1 VKESPA
7 FLDQLRSK
15 KGHEFM
21 NRKEKQ
27 VAVRWCDDLRKL
39 VGAAYCL
46 GGASADE
53 IKAATVD
60 FLLNAAARIYDQIPP
75 QTEIPPA
82 R

>member
-1 VKESPA
+1 MGKR
-7 FLDQLRSK
+7 QK
-15 KGHEFM
+15 K
-21 NRKEKQ
+21 
-27 VAVRWCDDLRKL
+27 AAIRWCDDLKRL
-39 VGAAYCL
+39 VELTYCL

-60 FLLNAAARIYDQIPP
+60 FLMNAASKIYEQIPP